1 MATLDAGPKSDL
13 AIQVLETSLRNE
25 KYTRDKLEKLVDAQ
39 QLQVEEHRS
48 LRLKL
53 EALLRI
59 ERERVG
65 QLERQV
71 WELQAQLVPK
81 DSEEMPQDPVRLQI
95 LLRNRDK
102 QLDDLSHRFQDLQKE
117 TDTAHFQVAL
127 TRQEVATLR
136 AEAVQ
141 RGDEL
146 QRSMQCEAQLRAQIF
161 QLRDELERLQA
172 ALVEEQVRSSKV
184 VQATAA
190 LQAEQERFAAME
202 TKMVEEKEQAKQE
215 FECLA
220 AQSEESNQ
228 TKDQT
233 IRHQTSA
240 MEALNHE
247 LKEKQVEIDKLT
259 AVLSA
264 GEEGAKGVQR
274 IFLPPLGPKPMEDVE
289 VKRSIDNLRK
299 QLKAKESKLSKQTE
313 RLQGLGELLEERD
326 VQLQELT
333 SARRDREKLRLKLAD
348 LEDAVKTQKKVLS
361 RADAERRL
369 ISQEARLKES
379 ERRMKELADN
389 LHREREERQTV
400 TTELRTLEQRLVGS
414 AVSAGAMDDANEAM
428 AKELAEHR
436 VKLDMKCEEV
446 GKLEEMLAAS
456 QAEVKKLSERVR
468 PEVDDVASLPQVQRK
483 LRKLE
488 ELDEQLA
495 RDVIVHLQD
504 REKKIDT
511 LSSTV
516 ALLRQTVDDM
526 QPKEQRLEPGANPE
540 LF

>member
-389 LHREREERQTV
+389 LRREREERQTV

-504 REKKIDT
+504 REHLDFLVT
-511 LSSTV
+511 
-516 ALLRQTVDDM
+516 
-526 QPKEQRLEPGANPE
+526 
-540 LF
+540 

>member
-389 LHREREERQTV
+389 LRREREERQTV

>member
-240 MEALNHE
+240 MEALNRE

-379 ERRMKELADN
+379 ERHMKELADN